1 MENIR
6 IKQEM
11 FQSAEMQQK
20 TKRGS
25 LQLWQ
30 FLLQLLSTKD
40 THTIIEW
47 TKKNAAEFKLLDP
60 EEVARRWG
68 AQKNRPTMNYDKLSR
83 SLRYYYEKG
92 IMQKVS
98 GERYVYR
105 FINYHEI
112 CLFNPAL
119 IETTNKDLF
128 INSMNNNN
136 VLLVNS
142 QKMKQIQP
150 IKQVKQQPNKLKTVT
165 KSRYTPYARPTQYY
179 EQQPSDYSSS
189 VQNDSLLN
197 NTSGYS
203 SSYSTLPIS
212 DSPKLDTTY
221 FNSTSTPTNYYT
233 NYHYYN
239 NNTKY
244 YDQSYEQS
252 QYFNGYASYCSQQ
265 SPQQSKPATYETNN
279 QFYSPQYYDN
289 SNKQQQMTHFNYSMP
304 YYNSSPN
311 LVQSKTTAAQTTF
324 YNTAANG
331 LTLPLSPLP
340 STTSS
345 SSYPSSSSSSS
356 FNYNLENESC
366 ANYY

>member
-128 INSMNNNN
+128 INSHQEQIYTICKT
-136 VLLVNS
+136 NS
-142 QKMKQIQP
+142 I
-150 IKQVKQQPNKLKTVT
+150 L
-165 KSRYTPYARPTQYY
+165 
-179 EQQPSDYSSS
+179 
-189 VQNDSLLN
+189 
-197 NTSGYS
+197 
-203 SSYSTLPIS
+203 
-212 DSPKLDTTY
+212 
-221 FNSTSTPTNYYT
+221 
-233 NYHYYN
+233 
-239 NNTKY
+239 
-244 YDQSYEQS
+244 
-252 QYFNGYASYCSQQ
+252 
-265 SPQQSKPATYETNN
+265 
-279 QFYSPQYYDN
+279 
-289 SNKQQQMTHFNYSMP
+289 
-304 YYNSSPN
+304 
-311 LVQSKTTAAQTTF
+311 
-324 YNTAANG
+324 
-331 LTLPLSPLP
+331 
-340 STTSS
+340 
-345 SSYPSSSSSSS
+345 
-356 FNYNLENESC
+356 
-366 ANYY
+366 